1 MTSIT
6 DLIDRVSSHIPFRS
20 VEAAQAFLDGYS
32 VDDQAALIS
41 ALYIGRDHIHDTI
54 IRDDY
59 VPAGWAFDRYFTTGR
74 EAKWDIPPR
83 DFARI
88 LYEKGTNLPTY
99 FTRFTDCTRASKYQ
113 LESF

>member
-20 VEAAQAFLDGYS
+20 TEAAQAFLDGYS

-41 ALYIGRDHIHDTI
+41 ALYIGRDHIHDTV

-59 VPAGWAFDRYFTTGR
+59 VPDGCVFDRYFTTGR
-74 EAKWDIPPR
+74 APKWDISPTE
-83 DFARI
+83 FARI
-88 LYEKGTNLPTY
+88 LYEKGNNLPTY
-99 FTRFTDCTRASKYQ
+99 YTRFIDCTRASKYK